1 MSYAK
6 IFGRA
11 AIGVAGLAVV
21 ALAAPGA
28 RAEAPTLKFG
38 TTAPPGSHIARWFDR
53 WTAEVNKV
61 DPAAVQ
67 VKVYHNT
74 LGNTRTMYDSIKNRV
89 ADFGW
94 FNPSYYAG
102 QFHKIHV
109 TELPGIGVKAEYGSV
124 AIWHMYDQGL
134 FGDEFA
140 TVHPIAFHIYPP
152 TLLHTKFPVKTI
164 ADIKGHKFGIV
175 SRADGEVLKLLGA
188 TPISVGLY
196 AYYQSMQNGVVDGI
210 ASQWTA
216 FAPFKL
222 MEVTRYHI
230 DMPLGGSSATIAFNN
245 ESWKALSDAAKK
257 AIMSKG
263 GTYMS
268 RGLGK
273 FWDTVSEQAEVST
286 LKMKG
291 HHLVKFSKAETQ
303 RIYKEIEPAYT
314 EWMKNTPDAAKLA
327 AAYRAE
333 YAKAA
338 GKDMH

>member
-1 MSYAK
+1 MS
-6 IFGRA
+6 INRSFR
-11 AIGVAGLAVV
+11 
-21 ALAAPGA
+21 LAALVAALIGAASLATGA

-38 TTAPPGSHIARWFDR
+38 TTAPPGSHIARWFDH

-74 LGNTRTMYDSIKNRV
+74 LGNTRTMYDLVRNRV

-109 TELPGIGVKAEYGSV
+109 TTLPGIGVKAEYGSV
-124 AIWHMYDQGL
+124 AIWHINEQGL

-140 TVHPIAFHIYPP
+140 AVHPIAFHIYPP
-152 TLLHTKFPVKTI
+152 TQLHTNFPVKTI
-164 ADIKGHKFGIV
+164 DDIKGHKFGII
-175 SRADGEVLKLLGA
+175 SRVDGEVLKLLGA
-188 TPISVGLY
+188 TPISVGLF
-196 AYYQSMQNGVVDGI
+196 AYYQSMQNHVVEGI

-222 MEVTRYHI
+222 MEVTKYHI
-230 DMPLGGSSATIAFNN
+230 AMPLGGSAATIAFNN
-245 ESWKALSDAAKK
+245 DSWKALSDTAKK

-263 GTYMS
+263 GDYMS

-273 FWDTVSEQAEVST
+273 FWDGVSEQAETST
-286 LKMKG
+286 LKMSG
-291 HHLVKFSKAETQ
+291 HHLVKFSQAEIE
-303 RIYKEIEPAYT
+303 RIYKTIEPAYDD
-314 EWMKNTPDAAKLA
+314 WMKSTPGAAKLA
-327 AAYRAE
+327 KAYREE

-338 GKDMH
+338 GNKMN

>member
-1 MSYAK
+1 MTVKHHLRIA
-6 IFGRA
+6 GLA
-11 AIGVAGLAVV
+11 CVAGLALGLV
-21 ALAAPGA
+21 AGPAA
-28 RAEAPTLKFG
+28 RAEVPTLKFG
-38 TTAPPGSHIARWFDR
+38 TTAPPGSHIARWFDA
-53 WTAEVNKV
+53 WTAEVNKA

-74 LGNTRTMYDSIKNRV
+74 LGNTRTMYDSIRNRV

-94 FNPSYYAG
+94 FNPSYMAG

-109 TELPGIGVKAEYGSV
+109 TELPGIGVKAEYGSI
-124 AIWHMYDQGL
+124 AIWNMHEQGM
-134 FGDEFA
+134 FGDEFKA
-140 TVHPIAFHIYPP
+140 VHPIAFHIYPP
-152 TLLHTKFPVKTI
+152 TQLHINFPVKTI

-175 SRADGEVLKLLGA
+175 SRSDGEVLKLLGA

-196 AYYQSMQNGVVDGI
+196 AYYQSMQNGVVSGI

-222 MEVTRYHI
+222 WEVTRYHI
-230 DMPLGGSSATIAFNN
+230 DMPLGGSAALIAFNN

-257 AIMSKG
+257 AIMSKAG
-263 GTYMS
+263 EYMS

-273 FWDTVSEQAEVST
+273 FWDGVSDEAEVST

-291 HHLVKFSKAETQ
+291 HHLVKLPEAEIA
-303 RIYKEIEPAYT
+303 RVYKTIEPAYA
-314 EWMKNTPDAAKLA
+314 EWMKNTPDSAKLA

-338 GKDMH
+338 GKKM